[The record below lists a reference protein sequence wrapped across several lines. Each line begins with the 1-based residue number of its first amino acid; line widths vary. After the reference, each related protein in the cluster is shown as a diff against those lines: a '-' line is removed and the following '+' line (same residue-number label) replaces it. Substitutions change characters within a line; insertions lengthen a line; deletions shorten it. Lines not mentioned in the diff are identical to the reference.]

1 VSGTTETPTPE
12 NEGAQAQPIV
22 GTQQDG
28 QTTTPETTGAES
40 TSTETTTPTS
50 TESAEPFDVS
60 KLEVPNNFQLADED
74 KEALQKL
81 ASDNNL
87 SHDAM
92 AALAKFHFDK
102 LGATAET
109 FNAQAQKEWEQTH
122 QDWQQKVFQ
131 KYGGE
136 DATRQLVK
144 SKIEPFIEKFGGN
157 DVLEALTV
165 TGAANHPAIVDMFMQ
180 LADSFGEGTP
190 VTTTAAGQ
198 GEDPFRSAFPNSPG
212 LFGDKR

>member
-1 VSGTTETPTPE
+1 MPD
-12 NEGAQAQPIV
+12 NA
-22 GTQQDG
+22 
-28 QTTTPETTGAES
+28 
-40 TSTETTTPTS
+40 
-50 TESAEPFDVS
+50 
-60 KLEVPNNFQLADED
+60 QLADAD

-87 SHDAM
+87 SHDTM

-109 FNAQAQKEWEQTH
+109 LNAQAQQEWEQTH
-122 QDWQQKVFQ
+122 QDWQKQVFD

-136 DATRQLVK
+136 DATRKLVK
-144 SKIEPFIEKFGGN
+144 DKIEPFIEKFGGEPIM
-157 DVLEALTV
+157 EALTV
-165 TGAANHPAIVDMFMQ
+165 TGAANHPAIVDMFVK
-180 LADSFGEGTP
+180 LADAFGEGTP

-198 GEDPFRSAFPNSPG
+198 GEDPFRAAYPNSPG